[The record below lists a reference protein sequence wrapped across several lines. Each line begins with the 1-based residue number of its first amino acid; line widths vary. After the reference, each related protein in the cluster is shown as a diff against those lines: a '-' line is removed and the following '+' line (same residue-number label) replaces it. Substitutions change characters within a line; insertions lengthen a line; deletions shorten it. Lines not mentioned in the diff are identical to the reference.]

1 MDFAISSLV
10 LDSVNFLVAFV
21 QTIMPLSLPEYT
33 KGSIS
38 KVPSSS
44 TDTGTDHLS
53 SVPMVYT
60 SSEQLSS
67 LLSPISVMKAIIFL
81 VVLGIDVN
89 VTLPLLYVPSCN
101 NVLETLLS

>member
-1 MDFAISSLV
+1 
-10 LDSVNFLVAFV
+10 
-21 QTIMPLSLPEYT
+21 MPLSLPEYT

-53 SVPMVYT
+53 SVPMAYT
-60 SSEQLSS
+60 TSGQLIS
-67 LLSPISVMKAIIFL
+67 LLSPLSVMKAIIFL

-89 VTLPLLYVPSCN
+89 VILSLLYVPSCN